1 MMYQKTAFDAEQK
14 KYNLQYSLLV
24 YLDGAEKYYG
34 VEIQMT
40 DAEGRTET
48 DFVHGLSTKKEEA
61 EDFLHRLWAGT
72 ALPVELAALCD
83 DFISERERT
92 AESEMLAAS

>member
-24 YLDGAEKYYG
+24 YLDGTEKRYG

-48 DFVHGLSTKKEEA
+48 DFVHGLSAKKEEA
-61 EDFLHRLWAGT
+61 EAFLHSLWAG
-72 ALPVELAALCD
+72 AAFPVELAALCD
-83 DFISERERT
+83 DFISERERL
-92 AESEMLAAS
+92 AGNEMLAAS